1 MPALV
6 CRKKDSHI
14 VLPSHSD
21 IFYPSI
27 SKRCSK
33 MIQTD
38 LRSEGKMERQLFLS
52 DAPVSNGVC
61 SNPVCSVGNV
71 PPEKVPHFQ
80 LAFSQLSLR
89 CSLFVRLRAPV
100 SPRDAICRLPTV
112 YFNVNIFFVEKQK
125 GWKKGGYGNIQDEIR
140 NLRQQRT
147 HQLPQLTCS
156 SAS

>member
-1 MPALV
+1 
-6 CRKKDSHI
+6 
-14 VLPSHSD
+14 
-21 IFYPSI
+21 
-27 SKRCSK
+27 

-61 SNPVCSVGNV
+61 SNPVCSVGKV